1 MGTNS
6 IAHGRLNLTENLSL
20 FTLNYCELEIC
31 YVSTLNQATFLD
43 KEKKNPHYFLDMEVR
58 PKLVSERKRCKKHT
72 THDVDGLTHLLFQP

>member
-1 MGTNS
+1 MEIDLRLSFYVMGTNS

-43 KEKKNPHYFLDMEVR
+43 KEKK
-58 PKLVSERKRCKKHT
+58 KSS
-72 THDVDGLTHLLFQP
+72 LFSGYGSKT